1 MTEST
6 ELARP
11 TVLGEYIQEKRDAI
25 ATTLGKAIDPNR
37 FVQVA
42 LLMVTKNPD
51 LWKCS
56 KESVLLAIMESAR
69 VGLYLDNK
77 EATIIPYYDKN
88 TQQTHAEFMPMVQG
102 IIRLMLRSEDGLKV
116 ESRLVREGDDF
127 DFEYGLEPKLTHKP
141 KSLSGPVTHAYA
153 TVFRKDVDPQF
164 EVMDREELDLA
175 QATSRAPNS
184 PAYKNWPGEMDRR
197 TVVKRISKYV
207 DLSDEAAL
215 AIAVDHALFGDPT
228 MDGPAIGLS
237 DEYHNAKVKRDTEA
251 RIAQLKAEMSG
262 NGDDDGDSTTP
273 APKDD
278 PDLGSAPEE
287 PAESEPKD
295 TPDPEAGTGTGTG
308 TGPDLEQ
315 PSERP
320 YPPDIVKASVLEA
333 VERFKGTN
341 RNAKV
346 TEHQTFA
353 ELAQWQLNECFNE
366 PAQTEL
372 VDQVLQFLFG
382 KTMDSLTGA
391 ECRAILSWLQPFKNQ
406 VKDLVPNVLSAQEAR
421 LIVGQEDA

>member
-11 TVLGEYIQEKRDAI
+11 TILGEYIQEKRDAI

-88 TQQTHAEFMPMVQG
+88 TKQTHAEFMPMVQG

-127 DFEYGLEPKLTHKP
+127 KFNYGLEPQLEHDP
-141 KSLSGPVTHAYA
+141 KSLSGPITHAYA
-153 TVFRKDVDPQF
+153 IVFRQEVDPQF
-164 EVMDREELDLA
+164 EVMDREELDIA
-175 QATSRAPNS
+175 QATSRSPNS

-228 MDGPAIGLS
+228 MGGPAIGLS
-237 DEYHNAKVKRDTEA
+237 EEYQNAKTKRDTEA
-251 RIAQLKAEMSG
+251 RLAQLKAEMG
-262 NGDDDGDSTTP
+262 EDGDDDGDST
-273 APKDD
+273 ASKDD
-278 PDLGSAPEE
+278 PDSAPEE
-287 PAESEPKD
+287 PSESEPKD
-295 TPDPEAGTGTGTG
+295 APDPGPDPEAGTGSD
-308 TGPDLEQ
+308 PSSEQ

-320 YPPDIVKASVLEA
+320 HPPDTVKASVLEA

-346 TEHQTFA
+346 AEHQTFA

-382 KTMDSLTGA
+382 KAVDDLTGA
-391 ECRAILSWLQPFKNQ
+391 ECRATLNWLQPFKNQ
-406 VKDLVPNVLSAQEAR
+406 VNDLVPNVLSAQEAK
-421 LIVGQEDA
+421 LIVDQEDV